1 MPLDL
6 DSSLAY
12 ETVVRGDPQGIL
24 LLLHGVGGNETNL
37 AGLAEQV
44 DPRVACVLPRAPLA
58 YAADH
63 FGWFDVTFRPWGPV
77 IDPDQAEAS
86 RARLAALVE
95 RLQERWGVGRK
106 RTVIAG
112 FSQGGIMSAGVG
124 LSRPDLVCG
133 FGLLSGRILPELEP
147 RIAPAE
153 ALAGLSAFVSHG
165 IEDPTLSCAWADR
178 SDAWLTKLGVPVE
191 SRRYPAGHELT
202 AEMARDFLAWAT
214 VRLLPS

>member
-1 MPLDL
+1 MPLDPA
-6 DSSLAY
+6 SSLAH
-12 ETVVRGDPQGIL
+12 ETVVRGDPEALL

-37 AGLAEQV
+37 AGLADQV

-58 YAADH
+58 YAPDH

-95 RLQERWGVGRK
+95 SLQERWGVGRK

-153 ALAGLSAFVSHG
+153 ALAGLSAFVGHG
-165 IEDPTLSCAWADR
+165 LEDPTLSCACTTSSGFTCTR
-178 SDAWLTKLGVPVE
+178 
-191 SRRYPAGHELT
+191 PATQSWHRPRT
-202 AEMARDFLAWAT
+202 CAAA
-214 VRLLPS
+214 